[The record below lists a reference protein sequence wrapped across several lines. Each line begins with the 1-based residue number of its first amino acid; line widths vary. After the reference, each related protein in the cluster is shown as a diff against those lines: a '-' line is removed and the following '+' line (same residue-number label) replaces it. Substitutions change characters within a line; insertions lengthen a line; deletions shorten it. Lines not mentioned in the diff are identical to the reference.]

1 MDRMGLER
9 IANAMVARGKG
20 ILAADES
27 APTIKRRFDTIGL
40 ESTEENRRTWR
51 ELLITAPGGGESLS
65 GMILFDETL
74 RQSTSDGTPF
84 PQALEAQGILPGI
97 KVDTGAK
104 DLAGHRGEKVTEGLD
119 GLRER
124 LAEYVGLGAKFAKW
138 RAVITIGADG
148 RPSEA
153 CIHANGHALARYAGL
168 CQEAGVVPI
177 VEPEV
182 LMDGDHTI
190 ERSHEVTVRTQQ
202 VMYAEMAAQGV
213 HLPGT
218 ILKASMVVSGKDCA
232 EQAGVDEVAERTVAC
247 LRDAVPASV
256 PGVVF
261 LSGGQSA
268 ALATAH
274 LNAMNALSAEL
285 PWALSFSYGRALQDP
300 ALRAWGGKGGQRR
313 PCPGAPRGARA
324 PQRPRLPRP
333 LHRGHGGSCLAK
345 RIRVRKD
352 HADGVR
358 RPRRRHS
365 SRNASTSRP
374 SPRVPSC
381 AGSPLAREPIGNA

>member
-1 MDRMGLER
+1 MDKTSLER
-9 IANAMVARGKG
+9 IAQAMVARGKG

-27 APTIKRRFDTIGL
+27 APTIKRRFDSIGL
-40 ESTEENRRTWR
+40 ESTEESRRTWR

-74 RQSTSDGTPF
+74 RQSTSDGAPF
-84 PQALEAQGILPGI
+84 PQALEVQGILPGI

-104 DLAGHRGEKVTEGLD
+104 DLAGHPGEKVTEGLD
-119 GLRER
+119 GLRGR
-124 LAEYVGLGAKFAKW
+124 LAEYVELGAKFAKW

-148 RPSEA
+148 RPSAA
-153 CIHANGHALARYAGL
+153 CIHANAHALARYAAL

-202 VMYAEMAAQGV
+202 AMYAEMAAQGV
-213 HLPGT
+213 HLAGT
-218 ILKASMVVSGKDCA
+218 ILKASMVVSGNACA
-232 EQAGVDEVAERTVAC
+232 QQAGVDEVAGRTVAC

-268 ALATAH
+268 TLATAH

-300 ALRAWGGKGGQRR
+300 ALRAWAGK
-313 PCPGAPRGARA
+313 AANAARA
-324 PQRPRLPRP
+324 QAL
-333 LHRGHGGSCLAK
+333 LA
-345 RIRVRKD
+345 
-352 HADGVR
+352 
-358 RPRRRHS
+358 
-365 SRNASTSRP
+365 
-374 SPRVPSC
+374 
-381 AGSPLAREPIGNA
+381 ARERLNALACLGRYTDAMEEAA